1 MSELP
6 TGWIEVPIG
15 MVCEVVGGS
24 TPRTTVDDYWD
35 GDIPWLTPDDL
46 SRDRSQYVAAG
57 RRCLTKTGY
66 SSCSTQLIPAGSV
79 LYTSRAPIGYVAI
92 AKQAVCTNQGFKSFV
107 PPPGLSSRY
116 LYWYLQWATPM
127 IRNLGSGTTF
137 AEISGKVAKTIP
149 LRLPPTAE
157 QERIVVAIEEQLSR
171 LDAGSSALKSA
182 DRRVNHLNTA
192 AMVRAVSGD
201 WPLKAL
207 SDVTEDQTYG
217 SSAKATDDHENGMP
231 IVRMG
236 NIQDGRVNLLA
247 GVKFLPR
254 DHPDASKFA
263 LRRGDLLFNRT
274 NSPELVGKSA
284 VYSGV
289 DGAACFASYLI
300 RVRVT
305 DACDAR
311 WVALYLNSPAGRRWA
326 ASIRTQQVGQANING
341 TKLAALPLPLPPIE
355 EQARRLHEYER
366 QTTITQSLSISIG
379 STLARSN
386 ALRRAILARAFS
398 GRLVPQIPD
407 DEPVPELLA
416 RIASHHMNSTRPRR
430 RQRP

>member
-1 MSELP
+1 MNIPHSWVETTLGTVCDAILGQSPPGSAYNDNRNGLP
-6 TGWIEVPIG
+6 FFQGKAEFGALYPTARKWTTEGNKRAQPGDVLVSVRAPVGPTNLAPFECVIG
-15 MVCEVVGGS
+15 RGLAALRPTAVTTTRFVLYQIRATEDRLASIATGS
-24 TPRTTVDDYWD
+24 TF
-35 GDIPWLTPDDL
+35 
-46 SRDRSQYVAAG
+46 SA
-57 RRCLTKTGY
+57 
-66 SSCSTQLIPAGSV
+66 
-79 LYTSRAPIGYVAI
+79 
-92 AKQAVCTNQGFKSFV
+92 
-107 PPPGLSSRY
+107 
-116 LYWYLQWATPM
+116 
-127 IRNLGSGTTF
+127 
-137 AEISGKVAKTIP
+137 ISGDQ
-149 LRLPPTAE
+149 LRNHGFVLPPLPE
-157 QERIVVAIEEQLSR
+157 QERIVAAIEEQFSR
-171 LDAGSSALKSA
+171 LDAGSSALTSA
-182 DRRVNHLNTA
+182 ERRVNHLKAA

-201 WPLKAL
+201 WPLKSL
-207 SDVTEDQTYG
+207 SDVTQDQTYG
-217 SSAKATDDHENGMP
+217 SSAKATDDHEDGMP

-236 NIQDGRVNLLA
+236 NIQDGRVDLLT

-289 DGAACFASYLI
+289 EGAACFASYLI

-326 ASIRTQQVGQANING
+326 ASVRTQQVGQANING

-366 QTTITQSLSISIG
+366 QTTIAESLSRSIG

-407 DEPVPELLA
+407 DEPAPELLA
-416 RIASHHMNSTRPRR
+416 RIAPGHRKTAKPRR
-430 RQRP
+430 RQ

>member
-1 MSELP
+1 MTIPHNWVETTLSTVCDVILGQSPPGSAYNENRHGLP
-6 TGWIEVPIG
+6 FFQGKAEFGPLYPTARKWTTEGNKRAQPGDVLVSVRAPVGPTNLAPFECVIG
-15 MVCEVVGGS
+15 RGLAALRPTAVTTTRFVLYQIRATEDRLASIATGS
-24 TPRTTVDDYWD
+24 TF
-35 GDIPWLTPDDL
+35 
-46 SRDRSQYVAAG
+46 SA
-57 RRCLTKTGY
+57 
-66 SSCSTQLIPAGSV
+66 
-79 LYTSRAPIGYVAI
+79 
-92 AKQAVCTNQGFKSFV
+92 
-107 PPPGLSSRY
+107 
-116 LYWYLQWATPM
+116 
-127 IRNLGSGTTF
+127 
-137 AEISGKVAKTIP
+137 ISGDQ
-149 LRLPPTAE
+149 LRNHRFMLPPLPE
-157 QERIVVAIEEQLSR
+157 QERIVAAIEEQFSR

-182 DRRVNHLNTA
+182 ERRVNHLKAA
-192 AMVRAVSGD
+192 AMVRALSGD
-201 WPLKAL
+201 WPLKSL
-207 SDVTEDQTYG
+207 SDVTEHQTYG
-217 SSAKATDDHENGMP
+217 PSAKATDDHEDGMP

-236 NIQDGRVNLLA
+236 NIQDGRVDLLT

-263 LRRGDLLFNRT
+263 LRSGDLLFNRT
-274 NSPELVGKSA
+274 NSPDLVGKSA
-284 VYSGV
+284 VYSGE

-300 RVRVT
+300 RVRLT
-305 DACDAR
+305 DACDPR

-366 QTTITQSLSISIG
+366 QTTITQTLSISIG

-398 GRLVPQIPD
+398 GQLVPQIPG

-416 RIASHHMNSTRPRR
+416 RIASQHMNSTRPRR